1 MREFRDEEGRPWRVA
16 LTIGSVLRVRDMVTV
31 DVMDESTGDR
41 RKVPFDMADA
51 GQITQ
56 TFQVLRSQYATIG
69 EVLYALLVKQVEE
82 RKLSKDDFLDGLRG
96 DSLESATKVLE
107 AELVDFFPPR
117 LRKMIGLLATKMNEV
132 ADEMLTKAE
141 ASLAAATV
149 ETLAAQSGMPS
160 GKPQESLESI
170 PADGP
175 SDSSSP
181 LATAA

>member
-1 MREFRDEEGRPWRVA
+1 
-16 LTIGSVLRVRDMVTV
+16 
-31 DVMDESTGDR
+31 
-41 RKVPFDMADA
+41 
-51 GQITQ
+51 
-56 TFQVLRSQYATIG
+56 
-69 EVLYALLVKQVEE
+69 
-82 RKLSKDDFLDGLRG
+82 
-96 DSLESATKVLE
+96 
-107 AELVDFFPPR
+107 
-117 LRKMIGLLATKMNEV
+117 MNEV

-149 ETLAAQSGMPS
+149 ESLAAQSGMPS